1 MQTFLLILEYI
12 AEAAVLIT
20 AVRMYLTVNKL
31 WKRKHEKSV
40 SESISI
46 FAYLLALANHFPFM
60 LKFLIID
67 HNGMLAANDALN
79 ITGYSVIIIIGTG
92 LWVKENRNI
101 GFFKLLLKAL
111 HLERKESGDLL
122 KTLIQPSGAKQ
133 ILSILQK
140 VACLDQDLAD
150 EEVKLVNDFAR
161 QWKLDMPSAEDWNH
175 SKETNLLDIRE
186 SVNDYLQISPPPQ
199 QAAEMID
206 LVKLMI
212 IADNKLTEEENLF
225 LSEVTGMIKNYIEK
239 DGEAVMYNVLIVPQ
253 SESQFDAVKTIFPNC
268 EPVERRG
275 GKVLV
280 RGQFFSKEYAN
291 AICQKYIALGMFSI
305 WEECKTLSIL
315 S

>member
-1 MQTFLLILEYI
+1 MQAFLVVIEFLLF
-12 AEAAVLIT
+12 AAVAIT
-20 AVRMYLTVNKL
+20 AIRMYLTVNKL

-46 FAYLLALANHFPFM
+46 VAYFLAILVHLPFM
-60 LKFLIID
+60 IKFIFID
-67 HNGMLAANDALN
+67 HSPIPAINDALSVS
-79 ITGYSVIIIIGTG
+79 GYSVIIVIGVG
-92 LWVKENRNI
+92 VWVKENRNT
-101 GFFKLLLKAL
+101 GFFKLFIKAL
-111 HLERKESGDLL
+111 HLERKESADLIKSL
-122 KTLIQPSGAKQ
+122 VQPSGAKQ

-140 VACLDQDLAD
+140 VACLDQDIAE
-150 EEVKLVNDFAR
+150 EEVKLVNNFAQ
-161 QWKLDMPSAEDWNH
+161 QWRLDIPSAEEWSL

-186 SVNDYLQISPPPQ
+186 SVVDYLKISPPSQ
-199 QAAEMID
+199 QASELID

-225 LSEVTGMIKNYIEK
+225 LSEVTGMIKDYVER
-239 DGEAVMYNVLIVPQ
+239 DGEAVMYHVLIVPQ
-253 SESQFDAVKTIFPNC
+253 NQSQFDAVKTIFPNS

-305 WEECKTLSIL
+305 WEECKTAIAS
-315 S
+315 